1 MIWLLSIILALV
13 CGYSVL
19 CLIIGRDRK
28 SGGDL
33 PYWLLLITSIAILSA
48 AWFHPIRITF
58 A

>member
-13 CGYSVL
+13 CGYSIL
-19 CLIIGRDRK
+19 CLLIGREMK

-33 PYWLLLITSIAILSA
+33 PYWPLLNASIAIFSVS
-48 AWFHPIRITF
+48 WFHPIRITF